1 MTQQDI
7 ARMTGVSQATVS
19 LVLNGR
25 DDADVRIAPETRER
39 VLQAIRSTGYVADPI
54 ARRLAARHNR
64 ILGVFTYESV
74 FPAGLGDFYH
84 PFLAGIEECAER
96 VGCDLLLLTSAPV
109 IDGRR
114 RIFHQDN
121 RLRLADGCV
130 LLGRSLDP
138 AELARLLAEGQPFV
152 SVGRRD
158 DAGGPVPYVG
168 ADYPGATAAQVRAA
182 VALGHRRL
190 AYVGEGAG
198 PESHAD
204 RLRGFAA
211 AVAEAEVDG
220 RHLAVGGSSPGVAQ
234 SDVDGRPLVIA
245 GSSPAVGLAD
255 PEGRR
260 QAVAGFSA
268 GAVLDAILADRRTC
282 VFVEEFAD
290 GVVLAQLAVER
301 GLRVP
306 GDLSFVAL
314 GDPTRP
320 AATDIDF
327 TGYRIPRRE
336 MGWQAVEVLAA
347 MLEGTTAVT
356 QRILPC
362 EPVAGATLA
371 AVAHA

>member
-1 MTQQDI
+1 
-7 ARMTGVSQATVS
+7 MTGVSQATVS

-84 PFLAGIEECAER
+84 PFLVGIEECAER

-109 IDGRR
+109 VDGRR
-114 RIFHQDN
+114 RIFGQDN
-121 RLRLADGCV
+121 RIRLADGCV

-168 ADYPGATAAQVRAA
+168 VDYPTATAALVERGVAA
-182 VALGHRRL
+182 GHRVL
-190 AYVGEGAG
+190 AYLGQGAG

-204 RLRGFAA
+204 RKRGFDEG
-211 AVAEAEVDG
+211 VARAGAEG
-220 RHLAVGGSSPGVAQ
+220 RHVP
-234 SDVDGRPLVIA
+234 I
-245 GSSPAVGLAD
+245 
-255 PEGRR
+255 
-260 QAVAGFSA
+260 
-268 GAVLDAILADRRTC
+268 ADRRLDDVLDEILAGGVTA
-282 VFVEEFAD
+282 VLAEEYAD
-290 GVVLAQLAVER
+290 GAALAQLAAAR
-301 GLRVP
+301 GHDIP
-306 GDLSFVAL
+306 ADLSVITL
-314 GDPTRP
+314 GDPTRVT
-320 AATDIDF
+320 ASDFAF

-336 MGWQAVEVLAA
+336 MGWQAVEVLTGL
-347 MLEGTTAVT
+347 LEGSDAPR
-356 QRILPC
+356 QRMLPC
-362 EPVAGATLA
+362 EIVEGATLA
-371 AVAHA
+371 PPRAGRAAPRTRAPRA

>member
-1 MTQQDI
+1 VTATRRRVTQQDI
-7 ARMTGVSQATVS
+7 AKMTGVSQATVS

-64 ILGVFTYESV
+64 ILGVFTYEPV

-84 PFLAGIEECAER
+84 PFLVGIEECAER

-109 IDGRR
+109 VDGRR

-130 LLGRSLDP
+130 LIGQWLDP

-168 ADYPGATAAQVRAA
+168 ADYPSATVAQVRAA
-182 VALGHRRL
+182 VEVGHRRL
-190 AYVGEGAG
+190 VYVGPDAG
-198 PESHAD
+198 PESDAD
-204 RLRGFAA
+204 RFRT
-211 AVAEAEVDG
+211 AVAETGVDG
-220 RHLAVGGSSPGVAQ
+220 RQLTF
-234 SDVDGRPLVIA
+234 SDSTAP
-245 GSSPAVGLAD
+245 
-255 PEGRR
+255 
-260 QAVAGFSA
+260 
-268 GAVLDAILADRRTC
+268 AVLDAILEDGRTC
-282 VFVEEFAD
+282 VFVKEFAD
-290 GVVLAQLAVER
+290 GVALVEEAGKR

-306 GDLSFVAL
+306 EDLSFVAL
-314 GDPTRP
+314 GDPSRP

-327 TGYRIPRRE
+327 TGFRIPRRE
-336 MGWQAVEVLAA
+336 MGWQAVQVLTAI
-347 MLEGTTAVT
+347 LEGRPGGAAAGTEL

-362 EPVAGATLA
+362 EPVPGMTLA
-371 AVAHA
+371 AAHA